1 MKRVRGNG
9 KIDVSVIQNKD
20 IADIL
25 KQMDKY
31 KASPSPASLD
41 RLVEY
46 IIELE
51 AKKWK

>member
-1 MKRVRGNG
+1 MKRVRKEG
-9 KIDVSVIQNKD
+9 KIDVSNIENKD

-25 KQMDKY
+25 RQLDKY
-31 KASPSPASLD
+31 QASPSPASLD